1 MPRQRSP
8 NRDKAFEIYKDND
21 GNIDLVKIAE
31 MLNLSPGTIRG
42 WKNKDKWNSKLN
54 GTLQTNTERSKR
66 KKGAQPKN
74 KNSKGHVSSV
84 PKGNKNAETHGFFSK
99 IFPPETIDIVEDIMV
114 KDPLDMLWENI
125 IIQYTAIARSQRIM
139 SVKNQ
144 KDLTKVLKRE
154 KESTGETSDS
164 WEKEYELQ
172 FAWDKQAT
180 FLQAQSRAMKTLE
193 SMIKQYDELLKSNLA
208 TEEQK
213 LRIDKLKIDIS
224 NSSGTNENDK
234 ENIKDFINASTLD
247 EKQIKQLFK
256 DDENGEE
263 KKD

>member
-8 NRDKAFEIYKDND
+8 NRDKAFEIYKENN

-42 WKNKDKWNSKLN
+42 WKNKDKWDSKLN
-54 GTLQTNTERSKR
+54 GTLQKNTERSKR

-99 IFPPETIDIVEDIMV
+99 IFPPETIEIVEDIMV

-180 FLQAQSRAMKTLE
+180 FLQAQSRAMSELR
-193 SMIKQYDELLKSNLA
+193 SLIKQYDEMLHNNWDKA

-213 LRIDKLKIDIS
+213 LRIEKLRCEVEKTKNPDK
-224 NSSGTNENDK
+224 DK
-234 ENIKDFINASTLD
+234 PIEIMIKRKSD
-247 EKQIKQLFK
+247 E
-256 DDENGEE
+256 
-263 KKD
+263 

>member
-8 NRDKAFEIYKDND
+8 NRDKAFEIYKEND
-21 GNIDLVKIAE
+21 GNIENRQIAKILDISE
-31 MLNLSPGTIRG
+31 KTVSG
-42 WKNKDKWNSKLN
+42 WKCKDHWQDKLN
-54 GTLQTNTERSKR
+54 GVLQKNNTEYSKR
-66 KKGAQPKN
+66 KKGGQPKN

-99 IFPPETIDIVEDIMV
+99 IFPPETIEIVEDIMV

-193 SMIKQYDELLKSNLA
+193 SMIKQYDELLKRNLA

-213 LRIDKLKIDIS
+213 LRIEKLRAEVVKVK
-224 NSSGTNENDK
+224 N
-234 ENIKDFINASTLD
+234 
-247 EKQIKQLFK
+247 K
-256 DDENGEE
+256 DDNKPIEIMIKRKSDE
-263 KKD
+263 